1 MSNRVTYN
9 VQDVLIG
16 PESSVPE
23 GIVNTGDFYILKRLD
38 GVQSFNYSFSQ
49 NAEDISILGRSDNVD
64 KNLSS
69 PIDVNLDFEYYIN
82 NINNEHRLGFYTQNQ
97 QQSTRLNFIS
107 NFTDQTKDYRNFYL
121 VSNYSGED
129 IKKPVDTHPDFDGDY
144 PTNVADPNSSDYTLL
159 SFLRCYTTSYS
170 SRISV
175 GEIPTASIS
184 LVGDGS
190 VFYITGNNNQAPFL
204 DPKTLNI
211 NTSGKEL
218 VIPKKI
224 KPTSSEYEN
233 SYYDF
238 FKQGDIGLTITRTP
252 EETNLIKFETNEVQS
267 VDVSIDLGREN
278 ISYLGYKAN
287 VNRDLTLPTKAEVNV
302 EVLDNK
308 SLSGNLQDLKSG
320 DYDYNFSIDFTKS
333 NNLQMNYLAS
343 GAKLESINYSNSI
356 GSNRTISLGFSVDLD
371 LDDNNKGFFVSGLL
385 SSITGVLINDDG
397 DTLVNQEGNTLVGSM
412 YPQY

>member
-1 MSNRVTYN
+1 VSNRVTYN

-16 PESSVPE
+16 PESSVPL
-23 GIVNTGDFYILKRLD
+23 GSIDTGDCYILKRLD

-82 NINNEHRLGFYTQNQ
+82 NVNNEHRLGFYTQNQ
-97 QQSTRLNFIS
+97 EQPTRSNFIS
-107 NFTDQTKDYRNFYL
+107 NFIDQTKDYRNFYL

-129 IKKPVDTHPDFDGDY
+129 IKKPVDTHPDFDDNY
-144 PTNVADPNSSDYTLL
+144 ITNITDPNSSDYTLL
-159 SFLRCYTTSYS
+159 SFLRCYTSSYS
-170 SRISV
+170 SSISV
-175 GEIPTASIS
+175 GAIPTASIS

-190 VFYITGNNNQAPFL
+190 IFYITGNNNQAPFL
-204 DPKTLNI
+204 DPKTLDI

-252 EETNLIKFETNEVQS
+252 EEVNLLKFETNEVQS
-267 VDVSIDLGREN
+267 VDVSISLDREN

-287 VNRDLTLPTKAEVNV
+287 ANRDLALPAKAEISVNF
-302 EVLDNK
+302 LDNK
-308 SLSGNLQDLKSG
+308 SLSGSFQDLKTGS
-320 DYDYNFSIDFTKS
+320 YDYHFSVDFTKS

-356 GSNRTISLGFSVDLD
+356 GSNRTVSLDFSVDLD
-371 LDDNNKGFFVSGLL
+371 LDDNNKGFYVSGLL
-385 SSITGVLINDDG
+385 TSITGVLIDDDG
-397 DTLVNQEGNTLVGSM
+397 DTLVDDAGNTLIGSM
-412 YPQY
+412 YTQY

>member
-16 PESSVPE
+16 PESSVPL
-23 GIVNTGDFYILKRLD
+23 GSINTGDYYILKRLD

-49 NAEDISILGRSDNVD
+49 NTEDISILGRSDNVD

-82 NINNEHRLGFYTQNQ
+82 NVNNEHRLGFNTRNQNQ
-97 QQSTRLNFIS
+97 SAKLNFIS
-107 NFTDQTKDYRNFYL
+107 NFTGQTEDYRNFYL

-129 IKKPVDTHPDFDGDY
+129 IKSQDSSY
-144 PTNVADPNSSDYTLL
+144 PTVDANYPVNIADPNSSDYTLL

-170 SRISV
+170 SSISV
-175 GEIPTASIS
+175 GAIPTASIS

-190 VFYITGNNNQAPFL
+190 IFYITGNNNQAPFL

-320 DYDYNFSIDFTKS
+320 DYEYNCSIDFTKS